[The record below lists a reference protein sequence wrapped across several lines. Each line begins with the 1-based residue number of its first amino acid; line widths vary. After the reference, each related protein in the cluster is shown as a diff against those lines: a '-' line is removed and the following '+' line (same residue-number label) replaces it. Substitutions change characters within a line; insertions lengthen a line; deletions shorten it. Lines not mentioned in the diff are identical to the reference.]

1 MKVYSITEK
10 EVNKFTS
17 FSQDSTNFG
26 KTVKSLWDNALSL
39 PEWCFV
45 MEEEDKIVGRI
56 GYWAPSDNK
65 KDVYI
70 FGLLLPWER
79 NNAQLIGQEL
89 LNKSLQVMKMQGAK
103 SVDCQVH
110 SDDCNSFFMS
120 KQIYETIGMKQIQSK
135 KSFIISDRL
144 CEFKNENRLFYKS
157 LSEVGEQLFIKTIQE
172 VTKATLD
179 QEDKLSV
186 LNLGVEK
193 AAKDY
198 FSILKSIDYS
208 IDNWFIG
215 YRNNKC
221 IGLIIP
227 QKLKDNVGAINYIGV
242 IPEERGNGY
251 VVDLLNKGIKNLFS
265 REIDKIIADIDELN
279 FPMENALL
287 KAGFK
292 EKKKILVYR
301 LTL

>member
-10 EVNKFTS
+10 ELNKFAS

-26 KTVKSLWDNALSL
+26 KTVKSLWDDGLSL
-39 PEWCFV
+39 PKWCFI
-45 MEEEDKIVGRI
+45 MEEEGKTVGRI

-65 KDVYI
+65 KNIYI

-110 SDDCNSFFMS
+110 SDDDNSFFMS
-120 KQIYETIGMKQIQSK
+120 KKIYEAIGMEQIQSK

-144 CEFKNENRLFYKS
+144 YEFKNENRLFYKS
-157 LSEVGEQLFIKTIQE
+157 LREVGARLFIKTIQE

-179 QEDKLSV
+179 QEDKLSA
-186 LNLGVEK
+186 LNLGVEE

-208 IDNWFIG
+208 IDNWYIG

-265 REIDKIIADIDELN
+265 RDIGKVIADIDELN

>member
-10 EVNKFTS
+10 EMNKFTS

-26 KTVKSLWDNALSL
+26 KTVKSLWDDGLSL

-45 MEEEDKIVGRI
+45 IEEEGKTVGRI
-56 GYWAPSDNK
+56 GYWAPPDNK
-65 KDVYI
+65 KDIHI
-70 FGLLLPWER
+70 FGLLLPWESK
-79 NNAQLIGQEL
+79 NAQSIGQEL
-89 LNKSLQVMKMQGAK
+89 LNKSLQEVKMQGAK

-110 SDDCNSFFMS
+110 SSDGKSFFMS
-120 KQIYETIGMKQIQSK
+120 KQIYEAIGMEQIQSK

-144 CEFKNENRLFYKS
+144 YEFKNETRLFYKS
-157 LSEVGEQLFIKTIQE
+157 LREVGEKFFIETILE

-179 QEDKLSV
+179 QEDELSV
-186 LNLGVEK
+186 LNSGAEE

-198 FSILKSIDYS
+198 FNILKSIDYS

-215 YRNNKC
+215 YKNNKC

-251 VVDLLNKGIKNLFS
+251 VADLLNKGVKNLFS
-265 REIDKIIADIDELN
+265 RDIDKIIADIDDLN

-292 EKKKILVYR
+292 EEKKILVYR